1 MARCRLVAFLDE
13 LAAREAA
20 MRWLDERTMLGTQ
33 TVSQPDVANF
43 PFQGETVSL
52 LLRQQGI
59 CKPRQLDAA
68 LSIRTTWTAPGHKPP
83 YQDVEG
89 PDGLIRYAYRG
100 EDPQH
105 AENRA
110 LRRAFEQQLP
120 LVWFVAV
127 APAVYLARYP
137 VYVVADEPDQLQVA
151 IAISEDQR
159 FLGVPGVE
167 EVDRRRTVQRLTK
180 LRLHQPV
187 FRAQVLGAY
196 ERSCAICRLKH
207 VELLDAAHIIP
218 DGKERGA
225 PIVPNGLSLC
235 SIHHR
240 AFDANVLGIR
250 PDLTVEV
257 RRDILDEID
266 GPMLKHGLQA
276 MSGVALSLPKRVAQ
290 HPDRV
295 RVEERYQEFRAAG

>member
-1 MARCRLVAFLDE
+1 MALLDE

-20 MRWLDERTMLGTQ
+20 MAWLDERTAFGEREVT
-33 TVSQPDVANF
+33 QPDVANF
-43 PFQGETVSL
+43 PFQGESVSL

-68 LSIRTTWTAPGHKPP
+68 LSIRTTWTPPGAKPP
-83 YQDVEG
+83 YEDVEG
-89 PDGLIRYAYRG
+89 PDGLVRYAYRG
-100 EDPQH
+100 TDPDFF
-105 AENRA
+105 ENRA

-120 LVWFVAV
+120 LIWFVAV
-127 APAVYLARYP
+127 RQGVYLAQYP
-137 VYVVADEPDQLQVA
+137 VYVVADEPEELRVALAIGDQ
-151 IAISEDQR
+151 QR
-159 FLGVPGVE
+159 WLGVPGPD
-167 EVDRRRTVQRLTK
+167 EVDRRRTVRRLTK

-196 ERSCAICRLKH
+196 ERSCAMCRLKH

-218 DGKERGA
+218 DGKERGT

-240 AFDANVLGIR
+240 AFDANVLGVR
-250 PDLTVEV
+250 PDMKIAV

-276 MSGVALSLPKRVAQ
+276 MEGVSLTLPKHRAQ
-290 HPDRV
+290 HPDRE
-295 RVEERYQEFRAAG
+295 RVEERYEEFLATG